1 MREPHSFLC
10 YGFCL
15 QDSELWELL
24 GLSNYVDFIHLFD
37 EWCDQNPG
45 KGGGFENDVIG
56 KSRGLFEE
64 DVPVTFFKFV
74 EVMLFS
80 LKKKGKSGS
89 IWFRR
94 LKNLTLRHEGG
105 FEFTLGISRVFIS
118 NTETPEGF
126 EERNYIY
133 DFDTF
138 FSSEEEESVQKIKK
152 PKRLKRAYINNLE
165 KTSDYMF
172 VSQRPY

>member
-1 MREPHSFLC
+1 MREPYCFLC

-15 QDSELWELL
+15 QDSELWNLL

-45 KGGGFENDVIG
+45 NGGG
-56 KSRGLFEE
+56 FEE
-64 DVPVTFFKFV
+64 DVPVTFSKFV

-80 LKKKGKSGS
+80 LKKKHKSGS

-94 LKNLTLRHEGG
+94 LTNLAPRHEGD

-118 NTETPEGF
+118 NPETPEGF
-126 EERNYIY
+126 EEKNYIY

-138 FSSEEEESVQKIKK
+138 SSSEEEEFLQKTIKK
-152 PKRLKRAYINNLE
+152 PERLTRAYINNLE
-165 KTSDYMF
+165 KSSDHIF